1 MNYETILTEDKDGV
15 ATVTFNRPDRMNAY
29 TARLGL
35 EVRHAIVTY
44 DRREDIRV
52 IVVTG
57 AGRAF
62 CAGADLAAGADTFS
76 GGGGGDRGGVMTDRS
91 AEELRVDDRRAY
103 WEMNTPIIAAING
116 HAIGVGLTMPMEW
129 DIRIAAEDAK
139 LSFAFSR
146 RGVIPELSANWIVP
160 RVVGV
165 SRGLELLV
173 TGRTFSG
180 RQAAEMGLVSE
191 AVPAERV
198 LSRSLE
204 VARDIA
210 ENVAPVSS
218 GIVKRLVYSNLAE
231 PDRRAAQR
239 RESALFGWTTRQPD
253 SREGPMAFLEK
264 RSPQWR
270 LSKNADFPEDVFAE
284 GAPGTGGA

>member
-1 MNYETILTEDKDGV
+1 MEYDTILTEDKDGV
-15 ATVTFNRPDRMNAY
+15 ATVTFNRPERMNAY
-29 TARLGL
+29 NARLGL
-35 EVRHAIVTY
+35 EVRHAIVAF
-44 DRREDIRV
+44 DRREDIRA

-62 CAGADLAAGADTFS
+62 CAGADLAAGGDTFS
-76 GGGGGDRGGVMTDRS
+76 SGDGSGRADSS
-91 AEELRVDDRRAY
+91 ANELRVDDRRAY

-139 LSFAFSR
+139 LAFAFNR
-146 RGVIPELSANWIVP
+146 RGVIPELGANWIVP

-165 SRGLELLV
+165 SRGLELLM
-173 TGRTFSG
+173 TGRTISG
-180 RQAAEMGLVSE
+180 REAAEVGLVSE
-191 AVPAERV
+191 ALPADRV
-198 LSRSLE
+198 LSRALE
-204 VARDIA
+204 LARDIA
-210 ENVAPVSS
+210 ENVAPVSA

-264 RSPQWR
+264 RPPQWR

-284 GAPGTGGA
+284 GAPGTGEA